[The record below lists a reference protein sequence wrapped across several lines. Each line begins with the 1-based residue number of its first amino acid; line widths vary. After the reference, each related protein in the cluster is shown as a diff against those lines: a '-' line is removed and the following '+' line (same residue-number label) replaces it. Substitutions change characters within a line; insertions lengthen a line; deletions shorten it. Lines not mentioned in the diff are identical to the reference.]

1 VRDATRLAER
11 TLGPLLDLFIRLW
24 LAGIFWASGMVKLQS
39 WNIAL
44 YLSAHEYPVSW
55 CRRMRLSTDN
65 APGP

>member
-1 VRDATRLAER
+1 LRRLTIHLFATTIGWARDATRLAER

-44 YLSAHEYPVSW
+44 HL
-55 CRRMRLSTDN
+55 
-65 APGP
+65 